1 MEAIS
6 RLRRLHV
13 HFADLLTEMTWCC
26 PVDGDEDLG
35 CKDMGKGNDA
45 LLCSVSS
52 TSLASTS
59 SSPPPPPAPD
69 EFQCA

>member
-1 MEAIS
+1 MEGVRVEAIS

-35 CKDMGKGNDA
+35 CKDMGKGDAA
-45 LLCSVSS
+45 LLCSVFLNFSCLYLFFSSSS
-52 TSLASTS
+52 TCSW
-59 SSPPPPPAPD
+59 
-69 EFQCA
+69 

>member
-35 CKDMGKGNDA
+35 CKDMGKGDAA
-45 LLCSVSS
+45 LLCSVF
-52 TSLASTS
+52 LNFS